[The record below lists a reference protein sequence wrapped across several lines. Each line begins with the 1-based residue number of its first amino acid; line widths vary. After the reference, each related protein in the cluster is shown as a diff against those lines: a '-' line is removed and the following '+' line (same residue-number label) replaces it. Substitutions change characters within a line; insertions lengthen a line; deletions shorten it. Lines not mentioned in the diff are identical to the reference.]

1 MHKCLYLA
9 QYSQLFFMRENVLYV
24 KTIGDIAFV
33 KNNKAKSLRITVK
46 PNDIIKVTIPRYVSF
61 TNALKFVEEKSD
73 WIRKSLIKVK
83 PFEQQNKLYTP
94 GIEFCTR
101 DHILEFVLQSE
112 GPLKARIGKG
122 LIQICYTSENEV
134 VSVQGQ
140 QFIRKAIE
148 YAIRKEAKKYLPE
161 RLVGLAAKHGF
172 NYAGLRLKNLKSRWG
187 SCSSVNNIN
196 LNIHLIRLPDHLV
209 DYVIL
214 HELIHTIHKNHGA
227 QFWKSLDQVTGN
239 ARLLANEM
247 KKYRTQDY

>member
-1 MHKCLYLA
+1 
-9 QYSQLFFMRENVLYV
+9 MRENVLYV
-24 KTIGDIAFV
+24 KTIGEITFV
-33 KNNKAKSLRITVK
+33 KNNRAKSLRITVR

-61 TNALKFVEEKSD
+61 TNALRFVEEKSD
-73 WIRKSLIKVK
+73 WIRKSLAKVK
-83 PFEQQNKLYTP
+83 PFEQQNQVFKP
-94 GIEFCTR
+94 GVEFYTR
-101 DHILEFVLQSE
+101 DHKLEFVCQLE

-122 LIQICYTSENEV
+122 LIQICYTSENDV
-134 VSVQGQ
+134 TGVPGQ

-148 YAIRKEAKKYLPE
+148 YAIRREAKKYLPG
-161 RLVGLAAKHGF
+161 RIAVLAEKHGF
-172 NYAGLRLKNLKSRWG
+172 QYTGLRLKNLKSRWG

-214 HELIHTIHKNHGA
+214 HELVHTVHKNHGVY
-227 QFWKSLDQVTGN
+227 FWKSLDLITGN